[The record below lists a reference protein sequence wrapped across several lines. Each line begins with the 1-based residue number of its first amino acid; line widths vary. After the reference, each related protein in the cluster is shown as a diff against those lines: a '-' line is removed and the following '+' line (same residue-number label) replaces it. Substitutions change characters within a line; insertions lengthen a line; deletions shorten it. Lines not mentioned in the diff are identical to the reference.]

1 MPRTELYIGNLNKE
15 VCKKDIETVFDKYG
29 RMLRCEIKSKGYGT
43 YAFLEFEEER
53 DAEVITNLLIFKTS
67 FFFINIFECFFNKT
81 MEDIPNI

>member
-1 MPRTELYIGNLNKE
+1 MPRTELYVGNLSKD

-53 DAEVITNLLIFKTS
+53 DAEVIIEFFIIFKN
-67 FFFINIFECFFNKT
+67 FLFISDFGCYNKLMENFPIF
-81 MEDIPNI
+81 